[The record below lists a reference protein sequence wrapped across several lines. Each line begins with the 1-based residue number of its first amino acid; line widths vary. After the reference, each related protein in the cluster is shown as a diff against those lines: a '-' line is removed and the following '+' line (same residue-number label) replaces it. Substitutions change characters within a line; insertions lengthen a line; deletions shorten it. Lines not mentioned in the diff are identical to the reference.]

1 MSTWMLEAY
10 GTDSRYRDDV
20 RHRSYTRSKRKAEAF
35 SRIPRIQFTD
45 SGHGIAFYAKELQ
58 RGERRLP
65 VRSGLSIY
73 IAEHLSAPQE
83 TEQ

>member
-35 SRIPRIQFTD
+35 SRIPRI
-45 SGHGIAFYAKELQ
+45 
-58 RGERRLP
+58 RLS
-65 VRSGLSIY
+65 VLDV
-73 IAEHLSAPQE
+73 EVSAWN
-83 TEQ
+83 